1 MNEICKWFNLMD
13 RRMCL
18 HSEDNEEL
26 LPSKSPLGH
35 FVSAWQGGS
44 PEAGGGDGEGQNTG
58 AVVWTVLIVSNGR

>member
-1 MNEICKWFNLMD
+1 
-13 RRMCL
+13 MCL